1 MTMFQQA
8 TDDIFQRSDF
18 LSNQIK
24 TTGKVS
30 RYLIH
35 RQDTKFLRKLEN
47 NENKLKSCS
56 SLWQNKRQKKGK
68 VDES

>member
-8 TDDIFQRSDF
+8 TDDIFQRSGF

-35 RQDTKFLRKLEN
+35 RQDTNEN

>member
-56 SLWQNKRQKKGK
+56 SFWQNKRQKKGK

>member
-35 RQDTKFLRKLEN
+35 RQDTKFFRKLEN

-56 SLWQNKRQKKGK
+56 SLWQNERQKKGK

>member
-35 RQDTKFLRKLEN
+35 RQDTKFFRKLEN

>member
-35 RQDTKFLRKLEN
+35 RQDTKFFRKLEN

-56 SLWQNKRQKKGK
+56 SLWQNERQKKGE